1 MPDLSEYEP
10 QCPLPTRS
18 QDTILLAHG
27 GGGRLMHMLLH
38 RVFYERF
45 DNPHLRR
52 EHDGAVLPRPAGRLA
67 MTTDSYV
74 VRPLFFPGGDIGRLA
89 VYGTIN
95 DLAMCG
101 ARPLYLSAGF
111 ILEEGL
117 PMATLERVATSMA
130 QAAETTGVTLVTGD
144 TKVVDKGK
152 GDGMYINTSGIGV
165 VPDRVT
171 VGPGFVRPG
180 HKLVL
185 SGDLGNHGIAVL
197 SVREGLGFE
206 GAIESDAAPLH
217 EVVADLIDHGVAPSC
232 LRDLTRGGLASAL
245 NEIAL
250 AANVSVTLEECQIAV
265 RESVRGACELLGLDP
280 LYVANEGRF
289 VVMVPPEQAEA
300 TVNILRSH
308 EVSAE
313 ARIVGEVTAQDA
325 APVLLR
331 TVFGTTRILDLL
343 SGEQMPRIC

>member
-1 MPDLSEYEP
+1 M
-10 QCPLPTRS
+10 Q
-18 QDTILLAHG
+18 
-27 GGGRLMHMLLH
+27 RLIQE
-38 RVFYERF
+38 VFRKRF

-89 VYGTIN
+89 VFGTIN

-101 ARPLYLSAGF
+101 ARPLYISAAF

-117 PMATLERVATSMA
+117 PMETLERVAESMA
-130 QAAETTGVTLVTGD
+130 HAADKAGVTLVTGD

-152 GDGMYINTSGIGV
+152 GDGLYVNTTGIGI
-165 VPDRVT
+165 VPDNVN
-171 VGPGFVRPG
+171 VGPQSVLSG
-180 HKLVL
+180 HKVVL

-197 SVREGLGFE
+197 SVREGLAFDG
-206 GAIESDAAPLH
+206 GIESDAAPLH
-217 EVVADLIDHGVAPSC
+217 EVVADLTDHGIAPSC

-245 NEIAL
+245 NEIASK
-250 AANVSVTLEECQIAV
+250 ADVSVILDEPKIPV
-265 RESVRGACELLGLDP
+265 REPVRGACELLGLDP

-289 VVMVPPEQAEA
+289 VAMVPANQADA
-300 TVNILRSH
+300 MVKVLQSH
-308 EVSAE
+308 AVSAD
-313 ARIVGEVTAQDA
+313 ARVVGEVIAQDN

-331 TVFGTTRILDLL
+331 TTFGTTRVLDLL

>member
-1 MPDLSEYEP
+1 MEGQREVQLE
-10 QCPLPTRS
+10 CAVPTSGTDRV
-18 QDTILLAHG
+18 LLAHG
-27 GGGRLMHMLLH
+27 GGGRLMQGLIH
-38 RVFYERF
+38 RVFHERF

-89 VYGTIN
+89 VYGTVN

-101 ARPLYLSAGF
+101 ARPLYLSVGF

-117 PMATLERVATSMA
+117 PMDTLKRVAASMA
-130 QAAETTGVTLVTGD
+130 RAAETTGVMLVTGD

-152 GDGMYINTSGIGV
+152 GDGMYINTTGIGV
-165 VPDRVT
+165 VPDGVS
-171 VGPGFVRPG
+171 VNPQSVRPG

-197 SVREGLGFE
+197 SVREGLAFDG
-206 GAIESDAAPLH
+206 GIESDAAPLH
-217 EVVADLIDHGVAPSC
+217 GVVADLLDHGITPSC

-245 NEIAL
+245 NEIASK
-250 AANVSVTLEECQIAV
+250 ANVSVVLDEFEIPV
-265 RESVRGACELLGLDP
+265 SESVRGACELLGLDP

-289 VVMVPPEQAEA
+289 VAMVPAHQADA
-300 TVNILRSH
+300 TVGVLRSH
-308 EVSAE
+308 AVSAE
-313 ARIVGEVTAQDA
+313 ARVVGEVTAEYA

-331 TVFGTTRILDLL
+331 TTFGTTRILDLL

>member
-1 MPDLSEYEP
+1 MEGQREFQLE
-10 QCPLPTRS
+10 CPTPPSGADR
-18 QDTILLAHG
+18 ILLAHG
-27 GGGRLMHMLLH
+27 GGGRLMRRLIQ

-45 DNPHLRR
+45 DNPHLRQ
-52 EHDGAVLPRPAGRLA
+52 EHDGAVLPWTGGRLA

-101 ARPLYLSAGF
+101 ARPLHLSVGF

-117 PMATLERVATSMA
+117 PMETLERVAASMA
-130 QAAETTGVTLVTGD
+130 EAAETTGVTLVTGD

-152 GDGMYINTSGIGV
+152 GDGMYINTTGIGV
-165 VPDRVT
+165 VPEGVT
-171 VGPGFVRPG
+171 VGPQSVRPG

-185 SGDLGNHGIAVL
+185 SGDVGSHGVAVL
-197 SVREGLGFE
+197 SVREGLAFKGE
-206 GAIESDAAPLH
+206 IESDAAPLH
-217 EVVADLIDHGVAPSC
+217 EVVADLIDHGIPPPC

-245 NEIAL
+245 NEIACK
-250 AANVSVTLEECQIAV
+250 ANVSMALHESEIPV
-265 RESVRGACELLGLDP
+265 RECVRGACELLGLDP

-289 VVMVPPEQAEA
+289 VAVVPPDRAEA
-300 TVNILRSH
+300 TVEILRAH
-308 EVSAE
+308 AVSSE
-313 ARIVGEVTAQDA
+313 ARVVGEVTAQDA

-331 TVFGTTRILDLL
+331 TTFGTTRILDLL

>member
-1 MPDLSEYEP
+1 MSEQSFQM
-10 QCPLPTRS
+10 QCPAPS
-18 QDTILLAHG
+18 AKQDTILLAHG
-27 GGGRLMHMLLH
+27 GGGRLMQALIH
-38 RVFYERF
+38 RVFYEQF

-74 VRPLFFPGGDIGRLA
+74 VRPLVFPGGDIGRLA

-117 PMATLERVATSMA
+117 PMETLERVAASMA
-130 QAAETTGVTLVTGD
+130 RAAETSGVMLVTGD
-144 TKVVDKGK
+144 TKVVDQGK
-152 GDGMYINTSGIGV
+152 GDGLYINTTGIGV
-165 VPDRVT
+165 VPDEVT
-171 VGPGFVRPG
+171 VGPQAVRPG
-180 HKLVL
+180 HKVVL
-185 SGDLGNHGIAVL
+185 SGDLGNHGIAVM
-197 SVREGLGFE
+197 SVREGLAFDG
-206 GAIESDAAPLH
+206 GIESDAAPLH
-217 EVVADLIDHGVAPSC
+217 EVVADLIAQGIALSC

-245 NEIAL
+245 NEIART
-250 AANVSVTLEECQIAV
+250 ANVTMVLHESEVPV
-265 RESVRGACELLGLDP
+265 REPVRGACEILGLDP

-289 VVMVPPEQAEA
+289 VAVVPPEHADV
-300 TVNILRSH
+300 TVEILRSH
-308 EVSAE
+308 AVSAE
-313 ARIVGEVTAQDA
+313 ARVVGEVTAEDT

-331 TVFGTTRILDLL
+331 TTFGTTRILDLL